1 MTNNT
6 VSMDQKLENFYF
18 YKPFAATI
26 AGFSVQMVTGTL
38 SACSSGLIIYII
50 SRSQQKLSTTY
61 HRIMAFMSAFD
72 IISSL
77 FIALGT
83 IMMPSDTMYKYAGPL
98 LGNKVTCQIQ
108 GWLVVFGIGGGTSLN
123 ACLAW
128 YFVCSIAF
136 KMKASRIRKYIE
148 PAMYIYIVIIAL
160 FVPSFF
166 LSKDLLNPN
175 SYDTFCTI
183 VAYPES
189 CDEDK
194 WYDWNHCTWSEG
206 DLEDYFR
213 YVNISFVV
221 IGMQFSLIVVGMSII
236 LWTTFRNNR
245 EIKSL
250 LVIENTNHR
259 SHNHASPSG
268 RNSTVEE
275 QVPGAQSTDS
285 LRSLKYTRILM
296 LQALMYIGSFMFT
309 WVFTVLSGTFNIASI
324 ELDAINSVLF
334 PLQGFWNMLIFL
346 YDKTYLIRQHDK
358 HGRDISFC
366 MAFKQILTSPSH
378 TPTFI
383 VSSISIVNIEPRDED
398 DPDEPNDIRL
408 PSHMPDIGLS
418 QIGSEYDGLSEVRG
432 QGGDYSVVQD
442 SSSSI
447 DVNSNAVSEVGK
459 VSSLEAAP
467 RTNLLHV
474 RRSVHSQK
482 YCEEYRKTVKVET
495 YR

>member
-1 MTNNT
+1 
-6 VSMDQKLENFYF
+6 
-18 YKPFAATI
+18 
-26 AGFSVQMVTGTL
+26 
-38 SACSSGLIIYII
+38 
-50 SRSQQKLSTTY
+50 
-61 HRIMAFMSAFD
+61 
-72 IISSL
+72 
-77 FIALGT
+77 
-83 IMMPSDTMYKYAGPL
+83 MYKFAGPL

-108 GWLVVFGIGGGTSLN
+108 GWLILFGLSGSTSLN

-136 KMKASRIRKYIE
+136 KMKASSIRKYIE
-148 PAMYIYIVIIAL
+148 PVMYIYTVFIAL
-160 FVPSFF
+160 FVPSFY
-166 LSKDLLNPN
+166 LSKDLLNPH
-175 SYDTFCTI
+175 SYDSFCTI
-183 VAYPES
+183 LSRPES
-189 CDEDK
+189 CVDDQ
-194 WYDWNHCTWSEG
+194 WYVWDFCTWGEG
-206 DLEDYFR
+206 DFEDYSR
-213 YVNISFVV
+213 YLYVSVV
-221 IGMQFSLIVVGMSII
+221 VFGMQFSWIVVGMSII

-250 LVIENTNHR
+250 LVIENSNHQ
-259 SHNHASPSG
+259 SHNHSLPSG
-268 RNSTVEE
+268 RNGEVEE

-285 LRSLKYTRILM
+285 LNSLKYTRVLI
-296 LQALMYIGSFMFT
+296 LQALMYIGSYVLT
-309 WVFTVLSGTFNIASI
+309 WAFNALSAIWSISNFN
-324 ELDAINSVLF
+324 LDAINSVLF

-383 VSSISIVNIEPRDED
+383 VSSISVLNIEPRDED